1 MSTVFDHPVKYEAL
15 VRTYAPGPI
24 ITAVVLPLLLNLVPD
39 ALVSWFPGS
48 VHNSFAPHLMSTSGP
63 ASTAVW
69 VLTLLQLPAM
79 LIAGHYLVRRKVSAF
94 QAAYFVQGILQF
106 MWLQLLAWRAI
117 PYFPLV
123 GVAVLFG
130 GMLAWAFN
138 ESFFHYDA
146 IQPRVEFFLA
156 FVAFDGLLLAFDAT
170 GHEGLL
176 WAWERESSFVVN
188 MLAVQGVLILVTQ
201 LMLRFVG
208 QAQRVHDARVAE
220 VAVLEREVALAQK
233 ERHLV
238 QRLCDILDHGVSAA
252 RFSKEIASPVVTM
265 DEASTGLR
273 DLMDEVPPADP
284 LSWRRQVEARLAE
297 LRGASHRVLDMTR
310 LVARSVRGT
319 EPLAEKPVDALVRA
333 SVDAA
338 RGTPASPGL
347 VIPLTRIDCQASS
360 VWVTPGHTSDLA
372 SLIAGQAAHGNGAPL
387 IVTGAALGEF
397 YYHLQIRDQSLAP
410 PVRDALLARMRP
422 LLALEEPRAE
432 DAADGLG
439 FGLELSKISLIRHN
453 GWLDVSAATD
463 GPGLVV
469 HVVLPRR
476 PPAELPAWAK
486 NPAEILRGKLPA
498 SRAPA
503 Q

>member
-1 MSTVFDHPVKYEAL
+1 MSTVFDYPVKYEAL

-24 ITAVVLPLLLNLVPD
+24 ITAVVLPLVLNLVPD

-48 VHNSFAPHLMSTSGP
+48 VHASFAPHLMSTAGP

-79 LIAGHYLVRRKVSAF
+79 LLAGHYLARRRVTAF
-94 QAAYFVQGILQF
+94 HVAYFVQGILQF

-146 IQPRVEFFLA
+146 LQPRVEFFVA
-156 FVAFDGLLLAFDAT
+156 FVAFDALLLAFDAF
-170 GHEGLL
+170 GQEGLL

-188 MLAVQGVLILVTQ
+188 MLGVQGVLILVTQ

-208 QAQRVHDARVAE
+208 QAQRLHDARVAE
-220 VAVLEREVALAQK
+220 IAVLEREVALAQK

-252 RFSKEIASPVVTM
+252 RFSKDISSPVVTM

-284 LSWRRQVEARLAE
+284 LAWRRQVEARLAD

-319 EPLAEKPVDALVRA
+319 EPLAEKPIDALVRA

-338 RGTPASPGL
+338 RGTASPGL
-347 VIPLTRIDCQASS
+347 LIPPPRIECQSSS

-372 SLIAGQAAHGNGAPL
+372 SLIAGQAAQGNGSPLVVSGAP
-387 IVTGAALGEF
+387 LGEF
-397 YYHLQIRDQSLAP
+397 YYHLQIRDPSLEAP
-410 PVRDALLARMRP
+410 ARDALLARLRP
-422 LLALEEPRAE
+422 MLALEEPRAD

-439 FGLELSKISLIRHN
+439 FGLELSKISLVRHN

-463 GPGLVV
+463 GPGVVV
-469 HVVLPRR
+469 HVLLPRR
-476 PPAELPAWAK
+476 PPVELPAWAK
-486 NPAEILRGKLPA
+486 NPAEILRGKLPG

-503 Q
+503 